1 MLRPGGHGGCG
12 CLAEQRGERC
22 RDGDGRV
29 SQAQERGSGGVDGD
43 VVQGELGDAEGRLGE
58 QQDRPVHG
66 VGMASRPL
74 PRVHG
79 MRKDLHGEG
88 QAYGRS
94 AERKR
99 VPHPL
104 GT

>member
-1 MLRPGGHGGCG
+1 VPVSRSRRSLLVCRLGH
-12 CLAEQRGERC
+12 A
-22 RDGDGRV
+22 DSASWV
-29 SQAQERGSGGVDGD
+29 SSQVPVASAVSRSS
-43 VVQGELGDAEGRLGE
+43 AGRLRS
-58 QQDRPVHG
+58 QDRPAHG

>member
-1 MLRPGGHGGCG
+1 LLRPGGHGGCG
-12 CLAEQRGERC
+12 CLAAQRGERC

-74 PRVHG
+74 PESTG
-79 MRKDLHGEG
+79 C
-88 QAYGRS
+88 GRTS
-94 AERKR
+94 TVKARPTDAR
-99 VPHPL
+99 RSVSGCL
-104 GT
+104 IL